1 MNAKEIAR
9 QMLDEIYASVPTDTF
24 RFQCLELIHPA
35 FEVPDM
41 PIGRIRVVNYR
52 LEPLTV
58 TLENGDSA
66 TFQAGAFEIKFPPKS
81 TDGRRD
87 IQLTLDA
94 LSTEGVKQLEK
105 VADHPSRERIK
116 AVVRE
121 YAENNLDYPGRIDN
135 RLTVI
140 NPTISGTS
148 VQCSLVFN
156 DTINKTIPSVLYTL
170 ESHPGLAV

>member
-1 MNAKEIAR
+1 MSSKEIAR
-9 QMLDEIYASVPTDTF
+9 QMLEEIYASVPTNTF

-35 FEVPDM
+35 FNVTDM
-41 PIGRIRVVNYR
+41 PPGRIRLVNYR
-52 LEPLTV
+52 LEPLSV

-66 TFQAGAFEIKFPPKS
+66 TFQAGAFNIKFPAKS

-87 IQLTLDA
+87 IQLTLDSI
-94 LSTEGVKQLEK
+94 STDGVKQLER

-121 YAENNLDYPGRIDN
+121 YAENNLDYPGRIDD
-135 RLTVI
+135 RLTAI
-140 NPTISGTS
+140 NPTISGTN

-156 DTINKTIPSVLYTL
+156 DTINKTIPAVLYTL